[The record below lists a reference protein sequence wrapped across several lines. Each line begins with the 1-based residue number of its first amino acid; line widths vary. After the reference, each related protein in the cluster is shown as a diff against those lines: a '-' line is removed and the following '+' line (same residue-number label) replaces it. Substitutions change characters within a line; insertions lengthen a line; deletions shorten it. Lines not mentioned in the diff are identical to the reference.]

1 MTPVGAWRRTRSR
14 ASAKSRVAGK
24 TAATPSG
31 TGASSST
38 RTKRSSMIW
47 PALTS
52 RINPLL
58 EGIDADAG
66 DRVDEKLLR
75 PVAQLEIGGG
85 DILDH
90 VGDLPVRHR
99 RTQNLAELGVLVG
112 AAADRH
118 LVIFLAVLLDAEN
131 ADVPDVMVT
140 AGIDAAGDIDVQPSE
155 IAGQIEVLETA
166 RDLLGHRDRARVG
179 QAAVVEAG
187 PAAAAAPHIDL
198 GPPPPHSLPAP
209 PQPRTT

>member
-1 MTPVGAWRRTRSR
+1 MSAIQSRYGASSAILRSLGQMTPVGAWRRTRSR

-38 RTKRSSMIW
+38 RTKRSSMRR
-47 PALTS
+47 PALMS

-58 EGIDADAG
+58 EGIDADAR
-66 DRVDEKLLR
+66 DRVDEKLVR
-75 PVAQLEIGGG
+75 PGAQLEIGGG

-90 VGDLPVRHR
+90 VGDLAVRHR

-112 AAADRH
+112 AATDRH

-140 AGIDAAGDIDVQPSE
+140 AGIDAAGDI
-155 IAGQIEVLETA
+155 
-166 RDLLGHRDRARVG
+166 
-179 QAAVVEAG
+179 
-187 PAAAAAPHIDL
+187 
-198 GPPPPHSLPAP
+198 
-209 PQPRTT
+209 